1 MVYGLKAVMPA
12 EFVIPSLRIAIQER
26 LGDIE
31 SHAKRL
37 VSLEKLAEARQLAI
51 YAMVVEKWRRKAW
64 CGKILQKKELKD
76 GDLALLYSSKK
87 HRGKLKLMG
96 DDPYVVHHI
105 NDNSV
110 VLLKN
115 LEGDLFP
122 GYINESRLKWFYI
135 PNP

>member
-1 MVYGLKAVMPA
+1 MVYGIEAVIPV
-12 EFVIPSLRIAIQER
+12 EFMVPSLRILVQER

-37 VSLEKLAEARQLAI
+37 IFLEKLTEACQLAI
-51 YAMVVEKWRRKAW
+51 YAMVVEKWRRKSW
-64 CGKILQKKELKD
+64 YEKTLRKKKLKD

-87 HRGKLKLMG
+87 HKGKLKIMG
-96 DDPYVVHHI
+96 DGPYVVHHI
-105 NDNSV
+105 NDNGV
-110 VLLKN
+110 VLLKT

-122 GYINESRLKWFYI
+122 GYINGSRLKWFYV

>member
-1 MVYGLKAVMPA
+1 MPA
-12 EFVIPSLRIAIQER
+12 EFVVPSLRIAVQER

-37 VSLEKLAEARQLAI
+37 ISLEKLTEAHQLAI
-51 YAMVVEKWRRKAW
+51 YAMVVEKRRRKAW
-64 CGKILQKKELKD
+64 YDKTLRKKELKD

-87 HRGKLKLMG
+87 HKGKLKLTG
-96 DDPYVVHHI
+96 DGPYVVHHI
-105 NDNSV
+105 NDNGV
-110 VLLKN
+110 VLLKT

-122 GYINESRLKWFYI
+122 GYINGSRLKRFYV